1 MNSRKLKI
9 LTVAIVLAA
18 LAYII
23 PHSSSFVVLLATRA
37 LVFAILAMSLDIL
50 LGFTGLASLG
60 QAAYFSVGAY
70 FTAIMAT
77 KFHFGLGWDFWL
89 VVILGMAVAALLAAF
104 FGLFAIR
111 ASGVYFLMITLALGQ
126 CVWGLA
132 YRWNSLTGGDNG
144 INVPTRPSFGLDL
157 TDERT
162 FFFLVFGFFVATLIV
177 LYVLVQSPFGRSLTG
192 IRERELRMQ
201 ILGYNTWLH
210 KYIAFIIAGAFGGLA
225 GVLWT
230 HTNGLVSPD
239 TVVLTTSVDA
249 LLMVVLGG
257 AGTLVGGAI
266 GSGIVFG
273 LREYLSTLV
282 PWWQYVL
289 GGVYV
294 LTILY
299 LPTGLMGLGDR
310 GGGLALIVLD
320 DELDVGAA
328 QLAAVLVEIHL
339 EAVAHVLADLGKDA
353 GHRRDEADTQ
363 FLGLGRRCHAQ
374 AEHEA
379 AQEHGCQASQCA
391 CHFLPSLS
399 LSISS

>member
-1 MNSRKLKI
+1 MTGQKIKI
-9 LTVAIVLAA
+9 LIVAIVLLA
-18 LAYII
+18 LAYIV
-23 PHSSSFVVLLATRA
+23 PNSSSFVVLLATRA

-50 LGFTGLASLG
+50 LGFTGLPSLG
-60 QAAYFSVGAY
+60 QAAYFGAGAY
-70 FTAIMAT
+70 LTAILAARYQI
-77 KFHFGLGWDFWL
+77 GLGWDFWL
-89 VVILGMAVAALLAAF
+89 VVIFGMLIGAALAAL

-111 ASGVYFLMITLALGQ
+111 ATGVYFLMITLALGQ

-144 INVPTRPSFGLDL
+144 ISVTARPAFGLDL

-162 FFFLVFGFFVATLIV
+162 YFFLVFAFFVFSLIL
-177 LYVLVQSPFGRSLTG
+177 LYILVQSPFGRSLAG
-192 IRERELRMQ
+192 IRERELRMT

-210 KYIAFIIAGAFGGLA
+210 KYIAFIIAGAFGGLS
-225 GVLWT
+225 GVLWA
-230 HTNGLVSPD
+230 HTNGLVSPE

-266 GSGIVFG
+266 GSVIVFG

-299 LPTGLMGLGDR
+299 LPTGLMGIPARLRQARASSDKTTKTAAPDK
-310 GGGLALIVLD
+310 LAP
-320 DELDVGAA
+320 
-328 QLAAVLVEIHL
+328 
-339 EAVAHVLADLGKDA
+339 
-353 GHRRDEADTQ
+353 T
-363 FLGLGRRCHAQ
+363 
-374 AEHEA
+374 
-379 AQEHGCQASQCA
+379 
-391 CHFLPSLS
+391 PS
-399 LSISS
+399 

>member
-1 MNSRKLKI
+1 MTTNQKFKI
-9 LTVAIVLAA
+9 LSVLVVLVAIAWIV
-18 LAYII
+18 

-60 QAAYFSVGAY
+60 QAAYFGTGAY
-70 FTAIMAT
+70 LAAILASR
-77 KFHFGLGWDFWL
+77 FQFGLGWDFWL
-89 VVILGMAVAALLAAF
+89 VIVLGMLLSAALAAV

-111 ASGVYFLMITLALGQ
+111 ATGVYFLMITLALGQ

-144 INVPTRPSFGLDL
+144 ISVTARPDFGLDL

-162 FFFLVFGFFVATLIV
+162 FFFLVYGFFVFTLV
-177 LYVLVQSPFGRSLTG
+177 SLYVLVQSPFGRSLSG

-210 KYIAFIIAGAFGGLA
+210 KYIAFIIAGAFGGLS
-225 GVLWT
+225 GVLWA
-230 HTNGLVSPD
+230 HTNGLVSPE

-257 AGTLVGGAI
+257 AGTLVGGVI
-266 GSGIVFG
+266 GSAIVFG

-282 PWWQYVL
+282 EWWQYVL

-299 LPTGLMGLGDR
+299 LPTGLMGIPARIRQARSASDR
-310 GGGLALIVLD
+310 SAKPATPEKLAP
-320 DELDVGAA
+320 
-328 QLAAVLVEIHL
+328 
-339 EAVAHVLADLGKDA
+339 
-353 GHRRDEADTQ
+353 T
-363 FLGLGRRCHAQ
+363 
-374 AEHEA
+374 
-379 AQEHGCQASQCA
+379 
-391 CHFLPSLS
+391 PS
-399 LSISS
+399 